1 MSMRIKS
8 YLGLQFNFSQNSN
21 LMLEN
26 TEKNVSLSLPPP
38 PPFSL
43 LSKISLIN
51 RFLFY
56 FYSHIKNSICKNTI
70 IYNFYKTIY
79 CLHPFCKHKIDADK
93 IYKLKGGEKYE
104 IRKT

>member
-38 PPFSL
+38 LFSL

>member
-38 PPFSL
+38 IFSL
-43 LSKISLIN
+43 
-51 RFLFY
+51 Y
-56 FYSHIKNSICKNTI
+56 
-70 IYNFYKTIY
+70 
-79 CLHPFCKHKIDADK
+79 
-93 IYKLKGGEKYE
+93 
-104 IRKT
+104 